1 MIVEYSSRDGL
12 ALAEAEDFRKFKVLL
27 RGSFPSMRPAIEGVT
42 FVDNDN
48 ALVGID
54 VVPALSGVPADAAWL
69 AGYNKMV
76 EAAAKYG
83 WIDEAAHAIRAHVE
97 REA

>member
-1 MIVEYSSRDGL
+1 MIVQYSSQGGL
-12 ALAEAEDFRKFKVLL
+12 ALAEAEDFRNFKVLL

-42 FVDNDN
+42 FVDDNN

-54 VVPALSGVPADAAWL
+54 VVPGLPGAPAEAAWF
-69 AGYNKMV
+69 AGYEKMV

-83 WIDEAAHAIRAHVE
+83 WIDEGARSIRAHVE